1 MLKCCWKRDF
11 DSLLAINQ
19 VPRLNTLR
27 LINDHTEGMKLGRPS
42 PYAHVA
48 DNDLAVGMFVEYL
61 SKSPIW
67 AESVVFILEDDAQNG
82 PDHVDAHRSPAY
94 IAGGFVK
101 RGFVDHT
108 PYTTT
113 SFLKTIEMILGMQPM
128 SQYDAGANTA
138 WRCFEKTANPLGF
151 VAKPLQWDIN
161 EKNTRTSA
169 MQRKSELFNFK
180 KEDSINDHEFNEVL
194 WKGLKGADAI
204 VPAPRRAAFLKL
216 NIVKDVDD

>member
-1 MLKCCWKRDF
+1 
-11 DSLLAINQ
+11 
-19 VPRLNTLR
+19 
-27 LINDHTEGMKLGRPS
+27 
-42 PYAHVA
+42 
-48 DNDLAVGMFVEYL
+48 MFVEYL

-67 AESVVFILEDDAQNG
+67 NESVVFILEDDAQDG

-128 SQYDAGANTA
+128 SQYDAA
-138 WRCFEKTANPLGF
+138 ANPVWKCFDKAVNPAGF
-151 VAKPLQWDIN
+151 IAKPLQWDIN
-161 EKNTRTSA
+161 EKNTHKTA

-180 KEDSINDHEFNEVL
+180 KEDSINDHDFTEVL
-194 WKGLKGADAI
+194 WKGLKGENAI
-204 VPAPRRAAFLKL
+204 VPAPKRAAFLKL
-216 NIVKDVDD
+216 PIEKDGDD